1 MYAAFILSTF
11 LGPLYGEN
19 TQSSWIEFWNS
30 VFKKRIF
37 FVQINQD
44 RKIDQIIGKR
54 ERIASKKQKV
64 FVWDNAWAMDDVQ
77 IRNPTS
83 QYHQNFYTC
92 STHFLH
98 QLLKL
103 NAPSAWWQAL
113 GQENGLVNENLG
125 ACRICKY
132 RLFECDFLKIRKWRV
147 ASRLLWSFTYVYC

>member
-83 QYHQNFYTC
+83 QYHQNIYTC
-92 STHFLH
+92 SIHSSI
-98 QLLKL
+98 
-103 NAPSAWWQAL
+103 N
-113 GQENGLVNENLG
+113 
-125 ACRICKY
+125 C
-132 RLFECDFLKIRKWRV
+132 
-147 ASRLLWSFTYVYC
+147 